1 MTTNHDN
8 QEIRDLIML
17 AALPHVVFEGWTR
30 AAMEHGVADI
40 DIPDLGDKAY
50 ERAFPGGVADLA
62 GHLADWADRRMT
74 TEMAKLD
81 LANMRVRDRIA
92 AGVRLRLQVLAPHR
106 EAVRR
111 LPAFLV
117 LPQHAGLALKAT
129 CETTSAIWYAAGDES
144 ADFNFYTK
152 RGLLAPVLVAT
163 TLYWLSDE
171 GDGEGDY
178 PETWAFLDR
187 RIEEVL
193 KIPPLKARIVERFS
207 KGASPLGVCKRFADA
222 IQARR

>member
-1 MTTNHDN
+1 MTKNRDN
-8 QEIRDLIML
+8 QEIRDLILL
-17 AALPHVVFEGWTR
+17 ATLPHVIFEGWTR

-40 DIPDLGDKAY
+40 DIPDLGDKAS
-50 ERAFPGGVADLA
+50 EQAFPGGLKDLA
-62 GHLADWADRRMT
+62 GHFADWADRRMT
-74 TEMAKLD
+74 AEMTKLD
-81 LANMRVRDRIA
+81 LENMHDRDRIA
-92 AGVRLRLQVLAPHR
+92 AGVRLRLQVLVPHR

-111 LPAFLV
+111 LLAFVV
-117 LPQHAGLALKAT
+117 LPGHAGLALQAT
-129 CETTSAIWYAAGDES
+129 FQTTSAIWYAAGDES

-193 KIPPLKARIVERFS
+193 KIPPLKARIAKRLS
-207 KGASPLGVCKRFADA
+207 INLSPLGVCKRFAGA
-222 IQARR
+222 VQARR